1 MRHAI
6 CNYLMLICLKTFFR
20 SQNSIIFQ
28 ILGKMRILRFAQKCP
43 YCSRNNLKSVNIHI
57 DDVHKCKICNNWSES
72 VKVILLWLFTHN
84 SLDPDPSSYICF
96 LSKDFLSFLFLFVF
110 LVHEFDYYLIHILHQ
125 NIWSIRKCVKCSGFS
140 IIYYLR

>member
-1 MRHAI
+1 MFENI
-6 CNYLMLICLKTFFR
+6 FR
-20 SQNSIIFQ
+20 RQNSIIFQ
-28 ILGKMRILRFAQKCP
+28 ILGKMRILRFGQKCP

-57 DDVHKCKICNNWSES
+57 DGVHKCKIWNNCSER
-72 VKVILLWLFTHN
+72 VKVILPWLFTHK
-84 SLDPDPSSYICF
+84 SLGPSSYICF